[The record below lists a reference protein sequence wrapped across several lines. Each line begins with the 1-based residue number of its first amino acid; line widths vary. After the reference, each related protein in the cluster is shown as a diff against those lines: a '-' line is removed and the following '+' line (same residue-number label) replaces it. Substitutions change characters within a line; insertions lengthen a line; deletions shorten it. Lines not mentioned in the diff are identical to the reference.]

1 MAFINGTERMSS
13 LKNVQLE
20 LYTRPTCSDCQ
31 AGKAFL
37 AKHHI
42 PFTNHD
48 LSEHP
53 EREKDLRKLTGT
65 RMVPA
70 FVFKDKSLLGRMSK
84 PKVLIG
90 FENNLDEIKKRLK
103 LN

>member
-1 MAFINGTERMSS
+1 MKHM
-13 LKNVQLE
+13 QLE

-37 AKHHI
+37 AKHEI
-42 PFTNHD
+42 PYIHHD
-48 LSEHP
+48 LSKHP

-70 FVFKDKSLLGRMSK
+70 FVFKDKSIRGKFRK

-90 FENNLDEIKKRLK
+90 YEHNREEIKVT
-103 LN
+103 LNIR

>member
-1 MAFINGTERMSS
+1 MYSYMERMSQ
-13 LKNVQLE
+13 LKDVKLE

-37 AKHHI
+37 AEHQI
-42 PFTNHD
+42 SYTNHD
-48 LSEHP
+48 LSEQP
-53 EREKDLRKLTGT
+53 EKEKTLRKLTGT

-70 FVFKDKSLLGRMSK
+70 FVFKEKSLRGKLRK

-90 FENNLDEIKKRLK
+90 FENNLGEIKQILK
-103 LN
+103 ID